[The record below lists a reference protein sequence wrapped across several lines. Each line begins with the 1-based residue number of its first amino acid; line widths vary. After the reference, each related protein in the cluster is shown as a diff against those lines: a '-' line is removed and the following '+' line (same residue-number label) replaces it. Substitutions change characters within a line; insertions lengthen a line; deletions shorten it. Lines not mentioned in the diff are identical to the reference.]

1 MRVSAALLVAVAMPG
16 VSIAA
21 QQRDARIAAAVDRA
35 VPGIIEIRHH
45 LHQHPELGNREVE
58 SAKLIAERL
67 RALGF
72 DEVRTGIAHTGI
84 VGVLRGGRPGPV
96 VAVRA
101 DMDALPVTEATPYP
115 FTSTVRATYLG
126 QEVGVSH
133 ACGHDV
139 HMAIQLG
146 VAEIL
151 VGMKRE
157 MPGTV
162 LFVFQPAEEGPPP
175 GEEGGAALML
185 AEGAF
190 GNPRPSA
197 VFGLHTMAS
206 MDVGTVGYTP
216 GPALA
221 AVDHFWITIK
231 GRQAHG
237 ASPQLSV
244 DPVVMASQA
253 VMALQTI
260 RSRNLSP
267 LEPSVVTVGMIH
279 GGERFNIIP
288 GEVRMEGTVR
298 TYSTAVQGEVER
310 RMREILAGVAAAG
323 GGTFDLT
330 YERGSPPVINDV
342 ALTERMVPTI
352 QRILGAANVLRVES
366 AMVGEDFSYF
376 ANEVPGLYYRL
387 GVQKP
392 GTVSGDHH
400 TPTFQADDSAIP
412 VGIRVMTGVLLDYLE
427 GGVRGT
433 DR

>member
-1 MRVSAALLVAVAMPG
+1 
-16 VSIAA
+16 
-21 QQRDARIAAAVDRA
+21 
-35 VPGIIEIRHH
+35 
-45 LHQHPELGNREVE
+45 
-58 SAKLIAERL
+58 
-67 RALGF
+67 
-72 DEVRTGIAHTGI
+72 
-84 VGVLRGGRPGPV
+84 
-96 VAVRA
+96 
-101 DMDALPVTEATPYP
+101 
-115 FTSTVRATYLG
+115 
-126 QEVGVSH
+126 
-133 ACGHDV
+133 
-139 HMAIQLG
+139 
-146 VAEIL
+146 
-151 VGMKRE
+151 
-157 MPGTV
+157 
-162 LFVFQPAEEGPPP
+162 
-175 GEEGGAALML
+175 ML
-185 AEGAF
+185 AEGVFAD
-190 GNPRPSA
+190 PRPAA

-237 ASPQLSV
+237 ASPHLSV

-253 VMALQTI
+253 VMALQTL

-298 TYSTAVQGEVER
+298 TYDTLIQGEVER
-310 RMREILAGVAAAG
+310 RMREILAGVTAAA

-352 QRILGAANVLRVES
+352 QRIVSAANVQRLEP

-376 ANEVPGLYYRL
+376 ANEVPGFFYRL
-387 GVQKP
+387 GVQKH
-392 GTVSGDHH
+392 GTASGDHH

-412 VGIRVMTGVLLDYLE
+412 VGIRVMTGLVWDYLE
-427 GGVRGT
+427 RGM